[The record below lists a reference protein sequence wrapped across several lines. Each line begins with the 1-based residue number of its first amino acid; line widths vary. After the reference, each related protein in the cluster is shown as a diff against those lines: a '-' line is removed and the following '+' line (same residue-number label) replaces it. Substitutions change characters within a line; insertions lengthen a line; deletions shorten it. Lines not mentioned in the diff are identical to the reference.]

1 MIIKMSSRLYH
12 YGLYAYTTTDN
23 AFLILLTLELLIY
36 FDPFSIFVGIV
47 LKLTPIDC
55 VTNTFLGLRFIFKLK
70 YEKSAIVVHVLQKR

>member
-1 MIIKMSSRLYH
+1 MDFTHIQRRKRIFNTVFY
-12 YGLYAYTTTDN
+12 
-23 AFLILLTLELLIY
+23 LTLELLIH

-47 LKLTPIDC
+47 LKLTPVDC